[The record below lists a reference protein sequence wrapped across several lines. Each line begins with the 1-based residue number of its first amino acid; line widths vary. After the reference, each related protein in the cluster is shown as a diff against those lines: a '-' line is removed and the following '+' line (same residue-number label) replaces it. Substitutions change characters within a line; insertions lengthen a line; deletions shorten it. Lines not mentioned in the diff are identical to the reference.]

1 MQGPKKSGS
10 LDGLRYAA
18 FGMEFG
24 TIIAVA
30 VVGGYY
36 ADKYLGTA
44 PWMTLLLTVGG
55 MYGALR
61 RLLWSLKKHSK
72 AG

>member
-1 MQGPKKSGS
+1 MLVPKKSGN
-10 LDGLRYAA
+10 LRALRYAA
-18 FGMEFG
+18 FGFEFG
-24 TIIAVA
+24 TIIVVA

-36 ADKYLGTA
+36 LDEYLGTA
-44 PWMTLLLTVGG
+44 PLLTLLLTIGG

-61 RLLWSLKKHSK
+61 RLLWSLKSHSK